1 MTRLTV
7 VLLLLGVGLALLVFN
22 HDSGQTFGLN
32 NDDFAHLIYLLP
44 ITALLSAGVI
54 AGRRNIGETLR
65 HLIVWLL
72 IILALATAYLYR
84 QDFAEVANRLMAGLM
99 PGHAV
104 VMTTSEGAQEVI
116 LHKRQGGHFQATV
129 EIDGKSIDMLIDTGA
144 SSVALSYEDADRLGL
159 EPEKLG
165 YTVTVMTANGRAR
178 AAPIRLQNIAIG
190 PIVRQ
195 NISATVAERGRLE
208 QSLLGMSFLATL
220 GSLQMQTDELRM
232 RD

>member
-7 VLLLLGVGLALLVFN
+7 VFVILGIGLALLVFN
-22 HDSGQTFGLN
+22 HDSGETFGLN
-32 NDDFAHLIYLLP
+32 NDDFAHLVYLLP
-44 ITALLSAGVI
+44 IAALLSAGVI
-54 AGRRNIGETLR
+54 AGRRNIGETVR
-65 HLIVWLL
+65 HMLVWLL

-84 QDFAEVANRLMAGLM
+84 QDFSQVANRLMAGLM

-116 LHKRQGGHFQATV
+116 LHKRRGGHFQASV
-129 EIDGKSIDMLIDTGA
+129 EVDGKVVDMLIDTGA
-144 SSVALSYEDADRLGL
+144 SSVALAYEDAERLGL
-159 EPEKLG
+159 EPEKLN
-165 YTVTVMTANGRAR
+165 YTLTVMTANGRAR
-178 AAPIRLQNIAIG
+178 AAPVRLKQMAIG

-195 NISATVAERGRLE
+195 NITATVAEKGRLE
-208 QSLLGMSFLATL
+208 ESLLGMSFLATL